1 MTNRFLII
9 TLGLIGAFIFIALLF
24 VSCANGT
31 QGNKTKASDLSLK
44 AVTDSAIKSCCM
56 KAPDRFGKPGQ
67 TAQCIKEGKLS
78 HDGMVFVKGGT
89 FQMGGDNDQ
98 AAPDEYPKH
107 KVTVDGFWID
117 QTEVTNAQ
125 FAEFVKATN
134 YITTA
139 EQKPDW
145 EELKKQ
151 LPPGTQKPD
160 ESTLVAASLVF
171 AAPDHEVNLSDYS
184 QWWRWTEGANWK
196 HPQGKDSDIK
206 GKENLPVVHVSW
218 YDAQA
223 YCKWSKKRLPTEAE
237 WEYAS
242 RGGLENNIY
251 SWGNEKVD
259 QGEPKANSWQ
269 GSFPHKN
276 TLRDHFYGAS
286 PVKSFKPNGY
296 GLYDISGNVWEWCE
310 DLYHVDY
317 YKESNLPNG
326 ILNPKG
332 PVKSFDP
339 DEPYALKRVLRG
351 GSFLCNDTYCSGYRN
366 ARRMKCTEDTSMEH
380 TGFRAVSDE

>member
-1 MTNRFLII
+1 MI
-9 TLGLIGAFIFIALLF
+9 TLGFMGTLIYTAFF
-24 VSCANGT
+24 VISCSNSGT
-31 QGNKTKASDLSLK
+31 GNRTKTSDLPTKS
-44 AVTDSAIKSCCM
+44 VTGDSTVKSCCM
-56 KAPDRFGKPGQ
+56 KAPARFEKTTQ
-67 TAQCIKEGKLS
+67 TTQPISEGKLS
-78 HDGMVFVKGGT
+78 RAGMVFIKGGT
-89 FQMGGDNDQ
+89 FQMGGDNSQ
-98 AAPDEYPKH
+98 AASDEYPKH

-151 LPPGTQKPD
+151 LPPETQKPD

-184 QWWRWTEGANWK
+184 QWWRWTEGASWK
-196 HPQGKDSDIK
+196 HPQGKESDIK

-218 YDAQA
+218 YDANA
-223 YCKWSKKRLPTEAE
+223 YCKWAGKRLPTEAE
-237 WEYAS
+237 WEFAS

-259 QGEPKANSWQ
+259 EGEPKANSWQ
-269 GSFPHKN
+269 GTFPNNN
-276 TLRDHFYGAS
+276 TMRDHFYGAS

-296 GLYDISGNVWEWCE
+296 GLYDISGNVWEWCA

-317 YKESNLPNG
+317 YKESNLSEG
-326 ILNPKG
+326 INNPKG

-339 DEPYALKRVLRG
+339 DEPYAVKRVLRG
-351 GSFLCNDTYCSGYRN
+351 GSFLCNDRYCSGYRN

-380 TGFRAVSDE
+380 TGFRAVADN